1 MKLET
6 YKIPATLMLL
16 GTQWK
21 VITQKSV
28 RSSKNEDCWGTVD
41 YEKRLITLT
50 PGPGDKAMETFLHEC
65 GHIFNHLTSMGTEK
79 ESSETFAKISSLFYS
94 QLFRQ
99 LEHISS
105 KPIKRKHGK

>member
-1 MKLET
+1 
-6 YKIPATLMLL
+6 MLL

-28 RSSKNEDCWGTVD
+28 RSSTNQECWATVD
-41 YEKRLITLT
+41 YDKKLITLT
-50 PGPGDKAMETFLHEC
+50 PGPGDQALKSFLHEC
-65 GHIFNHLTSMGTEK
+65 AHIFNFLTSAGTEK
-79 ESSETFAKISSLFYS
+79 QESETFAKISSLFYS